1 MNTIPRHEYPRP
13 DFRRSEWLNLNGKW
27 DFEFDDAAVG
37 ENEKWYNG
45 HQYSKEITVP
55 YCYQCRLSGIND
67 TTTHDVVWYSK
78 DFNLPQEFK
87 NKKVLL
93 NFGAVDYFAKVWVN
107 GELVCTH
114 KGGNTP
120 FKCEIN
126 RYLKDGGNNI
136 ILRAEDSYELSQPRG
151 KQHWQEE
158 PEGIRYTNT
167 TGIWQSVW
175 LESVGKVYIDR
186 IRFTPNI
193 EDKTVLTEIYLDKY
207 IDNIDVNIN
216 VTFNDNIIKTYNT
229 KLNSKISKITLNLN
243 NEHPVRDNM
252 QCWTPETPYL
262 YYVEVVISR
271 NNNMLDKVNSY
282 FGLRK
287 ISIKNNQIFLNNKPF
302 YQRLVLDQGYWKESL
317 MTPPSEEA
325 IIKDIELTKQLGF
338 NGVRKHQKMEDP
350 RYLYWA
356 DKLGLVVWGEMP
368 SAYAYNTQSI
378 ANITSEWTDFI
389 NRDYNHPC
397 IIAWVPLNESWGVR
411 NVYSNKE
418 QQNFAR
424 SLYYL
429 TKGIDSTRFVST
441 NDGWEQVKAD
451 ICGIHDY
458 AAMGDE
464 IDKKYSNIDTI
475 MESASISK
483 MIYCDSEN
491 YEGQP
496 ILITEYGGIAFDN
509 NNSNEWGYNDK
520 VKSEEEFL
528 LRYESITSAIMRIS
542 YVCGFCYTQLTD
554 TFQEANGLLT
564 MDRKPKADIKSI
576 NRINLSKE

>member
-1 MNTIPRHEYPRP
+1 M
-13 DFRRSEWLNLNGKW
+13 
-27 DFEFDDAAVG
+27 
-37 ENEKWYNG
+37 
-45 HQYSKEITVP
+45 
-55 YCYQCRLSGIND
+55 
-67 TTTHDVVWYSK
+67 
-78 DFNLPQEFK
+78 
-87 NKKVLL
+87 
-93 NFGAVDYFAKVWVN
+93 
-107 GELVCTH
+107 
-114 KGGNTP
+114 
-120 FKCEIN
+120 
-126 RYLKDGGNNI
+126 
-136 ILRAEDSYELSQPRG
+136 
-151 KQHWQEE
+151 
-158 PEGIRYTNT
+158 
-167 TGIWQSVW
+167 
-175 LESVGKVYIDR
+175 ESVGKVYIDR